1 MALYDLWDRIRL
13 RKTLASPAGILL
25 IPGILF
31 VTFFVLLVVCT
42 FGIAGSDFDRFREVW
57 ERLAAAGGTLA
68 GVGTFFIALT
78 LGASFLTLA
87 AQSEQLT
94 LQKRELEESRTELLK
109 AAEIQAK
116 TLSLL
121 EAESRASML
130 TAKIQSLTSRLQG
143 YEAQIER
150 FKALHLLDRE
160 GLVERD
166 NADVKRM
173 RGEQDHLYKQLDSFL
188 NGLRIGTM
196 DPVPSPETYSD
207 PFSNQVSHSTT
218 G

>member
-116 TLSLL
+116 TVIRIAMAPIS
-121 EAESRASML
+121 ASARSGDSTPRAARS
-130 TAKIQSLTSRLQG
+130 A
-143 YEAQIER
+143 
-150 FKALHLLDRE
+150 
-160 GLVERD
+160 
-166 NADVKRM
+166 
-173 RGEQDHLYKQLDSFL
+173 LDSRRSRPL
-188 NGLRIGTM
+188 L
-196 DPVPSPETYSD
+196 S
-207 PFSNQVSHSTT
+207 
-218 G
+218 

>member
-1 MALYDLWDRIRL
+1 MALYNLLDRIRL

-31 VTFFVLLVVCT
+31 VTFFALLAVCT

-57 ERLAAAGGTLA
+57 ERLAAVGTTLA

-94 LQKRELEESRTELLK
+94 LQKRELEESRAELIK

-116 TLSLL
+116 TLGLL

-130 TAKIQSLTSRLQG
+130 TAKIQSLNTRLRG
-143 YEAQIER
+143 YEEQIGMIRARNAYSMSPESR
-150 FKALHLLDRE
+150 TESDPHVSRMRSEQDTLYRQLDRI
-160 GLVERD
+160 
-166 NADVKRM
+166 
-173 RGEQDHLYKQLDSFL
+173 LDDL
-188 NGLRIGTM
+188 KIGTKAEI
-196 DPVPSPETYSD
+196 PPEGTYSD
-207 PFSNQVSHSTT
+207 PLGSN
-218 G
+218 